1 MVLGRSLVPGR
12 SLDPVGH
19 PSREHRSRA
28 SFRLLALLAVGALL
42 GPAAAAAFE
51 LPPSQPGVYVYDF
64 AHVWQPAT
72 VEQAQATVAAIRE
85 RTGAEIAI
93 VSVPTGL
100 SSVSTE
106 MARVDARTIMDTW
119 GVGRAGVNDGLVIL
133 FDLDTS
139 LRHGQIYLYTG
150 SGFRDGYLSD
160 DEVQAIVDNDMLPK
174 AKEGDLDG
182 ALLAGLAGV
191 DRAVQPGGNPARA
204 TKAILDLLL
213 GGVIVGTALL
223 VLGLFLRTW
232 WLRGRDAQVPLIDDS
247 VLLPE
252 PPRRLTPALAT
263 VLRNDG
269 VDRDAFTTALVDLGH
284 RGLITFR
291 ERDSFLGL
299 NKRVDLVVPHRPL
312 DDFASEDARRRPLG
326 APEQNLLR
334 TITTHKGSDGVL
346 SSERLKKG
354 LGKSFYDTFRRQ
366 LGRAAQDSGWFRDDP
381 TKLTSRWAYIGIGL
395 AVAAGLAFFFLVV
408 DQPGRGFL
416 VLPLFGAGLVAGAI
430 IVLSRF
436 LAARTADGAQTLA
449 MALAYRNTLRHE
461 MASSDTIDRA
471 VQKTSSRLPW
481 ITTPDELTVWAVAL
495 GLNDEIDRLIKQTFA
510 AAPQGGDGAW
520 APAWFAGSGGIASVG
535 DVSGMIGSISTTSAS
550 SSGGGYGG
558 GGGGGDG
565 GGGGGGGGGGF

>member
-12 SLDPVGH
+12 SLDPVGR

-72 VEQAQATVAAIRE
+72 VRQAQATVEAIRE

-160 DEVQAIVDNDMLPK
+160 DEVQAIVDNDMLPN

-213 GGVIVGTALL
+213 GGVIVGAALL

-269 VDRDAFTTALVDLGH
+269 VDRDAFTAALVDLGH

-381 TKLTSRWAYIGIGL
+381 TKLTSRRTSASGWPSPL
-395 AVAAGLAFFFLVV
+395 AWRSSSSSSISRGEGSWYCPSSVRVSSQARSSSSAGSS
-408 DQPGRGFL
+408 PR
-416 VLPLFGAGLVAGAI
+416 
-430 IVLSRF
+430 
-436 LAARTADGAQTLA
+436 ARPTA
-449 MALAYRNTLRHE
+449 RR
-461 MASSDTIDRA
+461 
-471 VQKTSSRLPW
+471 RLPW
-481 ITTPDELTVWAVAL
+481 PSPIATPCAMRWRPPTRSI
-495 GLNDEIDRLIKQTFA
+495 GPSRRRA
-510 AAPQGGDGAW
+510 AGCP
-520 APAWFAGSGGIASVG
+520 GSRRR
-535 DVSGMIGSISTTSAS
+535 TS
-550 SSGGGYGG
+550 
-558 GGGGGDG
+558 
-565 GGGGGGGGGGF
+565 